1 MPDFLLEIGLEE
13 VPARMIAS
21 AQAELLKRTLAL
33 LTREQLVAADPVAH
47 SYSTPRRLAVL
58 VRHVL
63 TQQPDITEDTTGP
76 AIKIA
81 FKDGLPT
88 PAAEAFAR
96 KSGVAV
102 SDLKTI
108 TTPKGDY
115 LAATTL
121 KRGRTA
127 AEVLAAE
134 LPKEIAALYWAKNMR
149 WIPGSNEKFVRPVL
163 WLVCLLEDSVVPI
176 QFAGKTA
183 GRSTYGHRILSARGP
198 SGEAEPFDIVA
209 PSSYL
214 AQLEGEFVLADVE
227 LRRHKIRKAL
237 DKVTRQI
244 PNARWRED
252 EALVDAVTHL
262 TEWPDVLLGNFE
274 PAYLTLPEEVLVTVM
289 RDHQKYF
296 AVENAVV
303 RRHPERSEGPPHFPL
318 LPHFL
323 TVTNIALDETNAPI
337 IRQGNERVLRA
348 RFNDA
353 RFFWEFDQRV
363 PLSARVALLE
373 NVTFQKD
380 LGSYA
385 KKSKV
390 MANIVDD
397 LADAVMERGI
407 ALDRR
412 SLSQAV
418 QLAKTDLTT
427 ELVKEFT
434 ELQGIIGGLYASA
447 QGLSNVVSECLY
459 FQYEP
464 KNLTSPI
471 PLMTESQLMTVVDR
485 ANTLV
490 DLFAIRMIPT
500 GSKDPLG
507 LRRAAGGIAKVLAE
521 GVLPLSPLEV
531 ISAAARHSEAVKSHK
546 VVSSSTNK
554 LDLTIAECMAFL
566 GERFEFYL
574 RETRGFSYDV
584 VLAVCGVAIPDDLR
598 DAVARC
604 EAVTAIR
611 GSEDFLAVSA
621 AFKRMKN
628 ILTQATAKG
637 DLPSSCVDHDL
648 LLDPAEKLLALTAS
662 AAASAIEELQQERN
676 YTEALRVIAALR
688 PSIDDFFDKV
698 MVMAPG
704 DDIRANR
711 LALLNRTLS
720 DLSRIADF
728 SEIVTAG

>member
-33 LTREQLVAADPVAH
+33 LTREQFISADPVAH

-58 VRHVL
+58 VQGVQ

-76 AIKIA
+76 AVKIA
-81 FKDGLPT
+81 FKDGIPT

-108 TTPKGDY
+108 STPKGDY
-115 LAATTL
+115 LSATTV
-121 KRGRTA
+121 KKGRAA

-163 WLVCLLEDSVVPI
+163 WLVCLLGDNVVPLT
-176 QFAGKTA
+176 FAGRTA
-183 GRSTYGHRILSARGP
+183 GRATCGHRVLSTG
-198 SGEAEPFDIVA
+198 EPFDIVA
-209 PSSYL
+209 PDSYL
-214 AQLEGEFVLADVE
+214 AQLEGEYVLADVE
-227 LRRHKIRKAL
+227 LRRQKIRKAL

-244 PNARWRED
+244 PDARWRED
-252 EALVDAVTHL
+252 EALVDSVTHL

-296 AVENAVV
+296 AVEDA
-303 RRHPERSEGPPHFPL
+303 SGKL
-318 LPHFL
+318 APHFL

-337 IRQGNERVLRA
+337 IKQGNERVLRA

-363 PLSARVALLE
+363 PLADRVALLE

-385 KKSKV
+385 KKSERV
-390 MANIVDD
+390 RA
-397 LADAVMERGI
+397 LAATLATIATSRGATLDAPAI
-407 ALDRR
+407 DA
-412 SLSQAV
+412 AAT
-418 QLAKTDLTT
+418 LAKTDLTT

-434 ELQGIIGGLYASA
+434 ELQGQIGGLYAAS
-447 QGLSNVVSECLY
+447 QGLSATVAEAIY
-459 FQYEP
+459 DQYLP
-464 KNLTSPI
+464 ASAKDSIPRSPEGAI
-471 PLMTESQLMTVVDR
+471 LGLADR
-485 ANTLV
+485 IDTISGMFSLG
-490 DLFAIRMIPT
+490 MEPT
-500 GSKDPLG
+500 GSKDPFA
-507 LRRAAGGIAKVLAE
+507 LRRAANSIVRILAE
-521 GVLPLSPLEV
+521 SSLPILLSDV
-531 ISAAARHSEAVKSHK
+531 MDAATPALDTTA
-546 VVSSSTNK
+546 K
-554 LDLTIAECMAFL
+554 LLAFFAE
-566 GERFEFYL
+566 RIDFYL
-574 RETRGFSYDV
+574 REGRDQSYDV
-584 VLAVCGVAIPDDLR
+584 AKAVMASGHSDLR
-598 DAVARC
+598 DLVSRSEAITAAR
-604 EAVTAIR
+604 
-611 GSEDFLAVSA
+611 GGEDFLAVSA

-628 ILTQATAKG
+628 ILTQAREKG
-637 DLPSSCVDHDL
+637 DIPSSIVDHDL
-648 LLDPAEKLLALTAS
+648 LLDPAEKLLAVTAS
-662 AAASAIEELQQERN
+662 AAASAIEELQRERN
-676 YTEALRVIAALR
+676 YSEALRVIAALR

-711 LALLNRTLS
+711 LALLTRTLN

>member
-33 LTREQLVAADPVAH
+33 LTREQLIAADPVAH

-76 AIKIA
+76 AVKIA

-102 SDLKTI
+102 SELKTL

-115 LAATTL
+115 LAATTT
-121 KRGRTA
+121 KKGRTA

-176 QFAGKTA
+176 QFAAKTA
-183 GRSTYGHRILSARGP
+183 GRATYGHRVLSNG
-198 SGEAEPFDIVA
+198 EPFDIVT
-209 PSSYL
+209 PGSYL
-214 AQLEGEFVLADVE
+214 AQLEGEYVLADVE
-227 LRRHKIRKAL
+227 LRRQKIRKAL
-237 DKVTRQI
+237 DHVTRQI

-252 EALVDAVTHL
+252 HPLVDAVTHL

-296 AVENAVV
+296 AVEIADNPGA
-303 RRHPERSEGPPHFPL
+303 PGPDSRTRESQSPL
-318 LPHFL
+318 APHFL
-323 TVTNIALDETNAPI
+323 TVTNIALDDINAPI
-337 IRQGNERVLRA
+337 IKQGNERVLRA

-363 PLSARVALLE
+363 PLADRVKLLE

-385 KKSKV
+385 AKAERVRKIGIELGKIAAMHV
-390 MANIVDD
+390 VPFD
-397 LADAVMERGI
+397 LNAIDEA
-407 ALDRR
+407 AT
-412 SLSQAV
+412 
-418 QLAKTDLTT
+418 LAKTDLTT

-434 ELQGIIGGLYASA
+434 ELQGIIGGLYAKS
-447 QGLSNVVSECLY
+447 QGRSTTVADIIY
-459 FQYEP
+459 DQYLPAGMDDGVPRSLEGAVFG
-464 KNLTSPI
+464 I
-471 PLMTESQLMTVVDR
+471 ADR
-485 ANTLV
+485 ADTIAGMFRLG
-490 DLFAIRMIPT
+490 MEPT
-500 GSKDPLG
+500 GSKDPFA
-507 LRRAAGGIAKVLAE
+507 LRRAANSIVKILAE
-521 GVLPLSPLEV
+521 TGVALNIDNIITVSAGTVDNNIASLSLKT
-531 ISAAARHSEAVKSHK
+531 ADKMR
-546 VVSSSTNK
+546 
-554 LDLTIAECMAFL
+554 AFFK
-566 GERFEFYL
+566 ERIEFYL
-574 RETRGFSYDV
+574 RDAKGFAYDV
-584 VLAVCGVAIPDDLR
+584 VAAILARPIEDKYGSNSLPDL
-598 DAVARC
+598 VARA
-604 EAVTAIR
+604 EAISSMR

-628 ILTQATAKG
+628 ILTQAHAKG
-637 DLPSSCVDHDL
+637 DIASSIVDHDL
-648 LLDPAEKLLALTAS
+648 LLDPAEKLLAVTAS
-662 AAASAIEELQQERN
+662 AAASAIQELQRERN
-676 YTEALRVIAALR
+676 YGEALRVIAALR

-704 DDIRANR
+704 DDIRTNR
-711 LALLNRTLS
+711 LALLNRTLN

>member
-33 LTREQLVAADPVAH
+33 LTREQFIAADPVAH

-76 AIKIA
+76 AVKIA

-96 KSGVAV
+96 KSGLAVA
-102 SDLKTI
+102 DLRTI
-108 TTPKGDY
+108 STPKGDY

-121 KRGRTA
+121 KRGRSA
-127 AEVLAAE
+127 SEVLAAE

-149 WIPGSNEKFVRPVL
+149 WIPGSSEKFVRPVL
-163 WLVCLLEDSVVPI
+163 WLACLLGDDIVPLT
-176 QFAGKTA
+176 FAGKTA
-183 GRSTYGHRILSARGP
+183 GRSTYGHRVLSTGD
-198 SGEAEPFDIVA
+198 PFDIITPA
-209 PSSYL
+209 SYL
-214 AQLEGEFVLADVE
+214 AQLEGEYVHADVE
-227 LRRHKIRKAL
+227 LRRQKTRKAL

-252 EALVDAVTHL
+252 HALVDAVTHL

-296 AVENAVV
+296 AVEDAQGKLV
-303 RRHPERSEGPPHFPL
+303 
-318 LPHFL
+318 PHFL
-323 TVTNIALDETNAPI
+323 TVTNIMLDEVNAPI
-337 IRQGNERVLRA
+337 IKQGNERVLRA

-363 PLSARVALLE
+363 PLTDRVKLLE

-385 KKSKV
+385 KKSEHV
-390 MANIVDD
+390 TAIAQR
-397 LADAVMERGI
+397 LATFATARGC
-407 ALDRR
+407 ALDEKAIAEAA
-412 SLSQAV
+412 L
-418 QLAKTDLTT
+418 LAKTDLTT

-434 ELQGIIGGLYASA
+434 ELQGQIGGLYARSQRINATVADAIYDQYLPASA
-447 QGLSNVVSECLY
+447 SD
-459 FQYEP
+459 
-464 KNLTSPI
+464 PI
-471 PLMTESQLMTVVDR
+471 PRSPEGCILGLADR
-485 ANTLV
+485 IDTIASM
-490 DLFAIRMIPT
+490 FALGMDPT
-500 GSKDPLG
+500 GSKDPFA
-507 LRRAAGGIAKVLAE
+507 LRRAANAIVKILAE
-521 GVLPLSPLEV
+521 STVPLSLANVLGAADPTPEV
-531 ISAAARHSEAVKSHK
+531 SA
-546 VVSSSTNK
+546 K
-554 LDLTIAECMAFL
+554 LSAFFT
-566 GERFEFYL
+566 ERIDFYL
-574 RETRGFSYDV
+574 REARGQAYDV
-584 VLAVCGVAIPDDLR
+584 VKAAMAAGTDDLR
-598 DAVARC
+598 DLVARS
-604 EAVTAIR
+604 EAVTAMR

-628 ILTQATAKG
+628 ILTQARAKG
-637 DLPSSCVDHDL
+637 DIASSIVDHDL
-648 LLDPAEKLLALTAS
+648 LLDPAEKLLAVTAS
-662 AAASAIEELQQERN
+662 AAASAIQELQRERN
-676 YTEALRVIAALR
+676 YAEALRVIAALR

-704 DDIRANR
+704 DDLRANR
-711 LALLNRTLS
+711 LALLNRTLN